1 MMNIK
6 NLMSA
11 TLVTTIALLSMN
23 AVANNVDVNAA
34 RAAAGNYLK
43 VHAAATPG
51 SLKAPATADLKLA
64 YTEASSVDRNANAYY
79 AFNITGGGF
88 VIIAGEDRA
97 NQVLGYSDRGHLDFN
112 NLPDNFK
119 ALLDGYKEEIEYL
132 QSHPALNVTPA
143 VRASNGN
150 GVEPLIKT
158 YWGQEMPYY
167 NQCPVY
173 NGEYCV
179 VGCVATAMAQVMK
192 YWRYPTTSPEVSSYY
207 CYDIGQTVPALPE
220 TSFNYDKMLSS
231 YCHWD
236 WDRSE
241 LIQDTYT
248 TEQADAVAKLS
259 RYCGQ
264 AVRMGYSPEGSGA
277 YTSDQLD
284 AMIDFGYS
292 SSARDVM
299 RSSWWGTSYSTQ
311 EWEAMIREELD
322 MKRPILYAANDPT
335 AGGHAFICDG
345 YNSEGLFH
353 FNFGWYGTC
362 DGWYASTALNMT
374 HRDGDYLRFNSGHE
388 MLLGVVPPSYCIIS
402 AAQLEV
408 PSGLHVLGESLDI
421 QATDVNILTTNSFV
435 NLIFTLNNETGRR
448 VYSSP
453 AMRITPSEFEQG
465 STVQSAATLAT
476 TLTTGRYTLG
486 IYYYFD
492 SPRMSTAVECPAG
505 ELNVI
510 GHFAKYNEPFNIVDV
525 TTAIDYLLDDSQS
538 AVTISDITS
547 LIDALLEG

>member
-1 MMNIK
+1 
-6 NLMSA
+6 
-11 TLVTTIALLSMN
+11 
-23 AVANNVDVNAA
+23 
-34 RAAAGNYLK
+34 
-43 VHAAATPG
+43 
-51 SLKAPATADLKLA
+51 
-64 YTEASSVDRNANAYY
+64 
-79 AFNITGGGF
+79 
-88 VIIAGEDRA
+88 
-97 NQVLGYSDRGHLDFN
+97 
-112 NLPDNFK
+112 
-119 ALLDGYKEEIEYL
+119 
-132 QSHPALNVTPA
+132 
-143 VRASNGN
+143 
-150 GVEPLIKT
+150 
-158 YWGQEMPYY
+158 
-167 NQCPVY
+167 
-173 NGEYCV
+173 
-179 VGCVATAMAQVMK
+179 
-192 YWRYPTTSPEVSSYY
+192 
-207 CYDIGQTVPALPE
+207 
-220 TSFNYDKMLSS
+220 
-231 YCHWD
+231 
-236 WDRSE
+236 
-241 LIQDTYT
+241 
-248 TEQADAVAKLS
+248 
-259 RYCGQ
+259 
-264 AVRMGYSPEGSGA
+264 
-277 YTSDQLD
+277 
-284 AMIDFGYS
+284 
-292 SSARDVM
+292 
-299 RSSWWGTSYSTQ
+299 
-311 EWEAMIREELD
+311 

-486 IYYYFD
+486 FYYYFD

-525 TTAIDYLLDDSQS
+525 TTAIDYLLDGSQS

-547 LIDALLEG
+547 LIDALLED